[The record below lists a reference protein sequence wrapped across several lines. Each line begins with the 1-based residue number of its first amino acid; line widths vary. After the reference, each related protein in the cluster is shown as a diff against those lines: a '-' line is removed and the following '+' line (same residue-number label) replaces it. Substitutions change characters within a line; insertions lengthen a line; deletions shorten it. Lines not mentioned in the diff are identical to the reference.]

1 MTTEQLII
9 PTEMANKIINEVDQ
23 NCFERWKQNG
33 CTLEKQKYSVQL
45 VLNGIA
51 IDNELLLSEEIFPV
65 LKQTQDSLLDRYVL
79 ALKLLV
85 PNQKCGY
92 VIGKEGK
99 TIRKIQEDFGVEIFI
114 DNGKRDPVPTGFG
127 RLIIRTADVDAM
139 RWARD
144 QIRRLE
150 ARSLDFNPYAMP
162 RDNNNHLGEDKRATS
177 ERIKLPPFG
186 HFTNEQQMHFREI
199 QKSSSIN
206 WIFDEQHS
214 LTDASGRFVTL
225 EGDTEMVLSAKRR
238 LAKLITEIEDFQ
250 LHCSSV
256 RLSTS
261 PTSGTTLY
269 RTVVKVP
276 TPAWRLV
283 IGAGGKTI
291 KALKERYEVSMR
303 FLGDNYVAYP
313 HFRSLSIRGPNQL
326 NVQSVRAYIER
337 EFVAKNS
344 DFVLE
349 NNIVTAK
356 PNVRRTFIFEDPN
369 NNNKKNTDVAN
380 SKGHKAP
387 ISGWESDDDS
397 WAAEDTHV
405 CSDFGAEEQRDDDGS
420 EETAQNSEDETLPK
434 WDEEEE
440 REGEQHVGH
449 GGHDDGDDVAAAAAE
464 NKLERNGGAESV
476 LERGDG
482 QQTTLQG
489 GDVKST
495 GNEESGLVDRG
506 EEDELFLLIERK
518 EEEKEIG
525 AGRKVGQRVGGE
537 HRNIAAAAVP
547 ILRRMT
553 SLSDGIGNSCVSAA
567 SSGDSDIDEPLSRQR
582 HLFQPLD
589 RNMLACQLERAK
601 ATLLGDEQLAR
612 ELARTQALLRS
623 KERECEQLRAELQ
636 RLKQFST

>member
-1 MTTEQLII
+1 
-9 PTEMANKIINEVDQ
+9 MANKIINEIDQ
-23 NCFERWKQNG
+23 NCFERWKRNG
-33 CTLEKQKYSVQL
+33 CTLEKHSVQL
-45 VLNGIA
+45 VLNGIS
-51 IDNELLLSEEIFPV
+51 IDNELLLTEEIFPV

-79 ALKLLV
+79 ALTLLI

-99 TIRKIQEDFGVEIFI
+99 TIRKLQEDFGVEIFI

-139 RWARD
+139 RWSRD

-162 RDNNNHLGEDKRATS
+162 RDNNNHLGECKRATS

-186 HFTNEQQMHFREI
+186 HFTSEQQMHFREI
-199 QKSSSIN
+199 QKSSAIN
-206 WIFDEQHS
+206 WIFEEQHS
-214 LTDASGRFVTL
+214 MTDAGGRFVTL
-225 EGDTEMVLSAKRR
+225 EGDTDLVLAAKRR

-291 KALKERYEVSMR
+291 KALKERHEVSMR

-326 NVQSVRAYIER
+326 NVQTVRAYIER

-344 DFVLE
+344 EFVME

-369 NNNKKNTDVAN
+369 NNNNKNIDLAN

-397 WAAEDTHV
+397 WAAGDTHV
-405 CSDFGAEEQRDDDGS
+405 CSDFGAEEQGDDGT

-434 WDEEEE
+434 WDEEE
-440 REGEQHVGH
+440 GEEKHVGH
-449 GGHDDGDDVAAAAAE
+449 GHDDDGYGTAAKEA
-464 NKLERNGGAESV
+464 ERNGGGRESV
-476 LERGDG
+476 LERGDV
-482 QQTTLQG
+482 QQTTLRG

-495 GNEESGLVDRG
+495 GNEESGFVDR

-525 AGRKVGQRVGGE
+525 AGGKLGQRVGGE
-537 HRNIAAAAVP
+537 HNNLVAAAVP
-547 ILRRMT
+547 IVRRMT

-567 SSGDSDIDEPLSRQR
+567 SGDSDIDEPLSRQR

-589 RNMLACQLERAK
+589 RNMLACQLDRAK

-636 RLKQFST
+636 RLK